1 MALFATAAA
10 RQQLRYLLVALS
22 LGNLVF
28 IRRWYDLE
36 NLRSQGLDY
45 YRGTAP
51 PEGHILLNATLV
63 ASLAVAVVFRLAW
76 LAVEKW
82 PVLRE
87 FGECMFLITLAY
99 PLESIRQYWNAQSR
113 QIDLGANVALIALEL
128 LLMTGVAF
136 RLMGSSR
143 IVRSARTA
151 TLTMT
156 LLIPAVI
163 VDFGTAQA
171 AESAARFA
179 DRPPLPKIARTGPT
193 KRRFLWILFDELDQR
208 LAFDARPEGLEL
220 PNLDRLRDE
229 SASANHIL
237 QTGTDTIIAIP
248 SLFTGQLLSRV
259 QVIDAST
266 LLVTAE
272 RAKEAHTWHDQPSVF
287 RRARQLGVNAELVG
301 WYHPYCRVLGDQ
313 LVRCEAFSAAATPS
327 LQLEAFTEGRGFW
340 RSVGFLLRLQRESG
354 VNVFRGDAHAG
365 WLDAQDRIV
374 QREQQQQ
381 YFKIRDR
388 AYQLAVDPD
397 VGLAFVH
404 FPTPHMF
411 PIYDRRTK
419 GFEIH
424 GGLDYLDNLALVDR
438 TVGELRSTMEKAGT
452 WETTTVL
459 ITSDHSLRRGLWR
472 GNLGW
477 SPEIEQLTATGASQT
492 VPFVLKIAGD
502 RTPATFDSPIYA
514 TMTADLALAVLSGE
528 VTTNSDAVAW
538 LDRRAK
544 AKTSANSAV
553 AATAGK

>member
-36 NLRSQGLDY
+36 NLRSQALDY
-45 YRGTAP
+45 YRGVAP
-51 PEGHILLNATLV
+51 PENHVLLNATLL
-63 ASLAVAVVFRLAW
+63 ASLAVALLFRLAW
-76 LAVEKW
+76 VAVEKW
-82 PVLRE
+82 PALRE
-87 FGECMFLITLAY
+87 PGECMFLITLAY

-113 QIDLGANVALIALEL
+113 QIDMGANVALIALEL

-136 RLMGSSR
+136 RLMGSLR
-143 IVRSARTA
+143 IVHSARTA
-151 TLTMT
+151 TLTLT

-163 VDFGTAQA
+163 LDFGTAQMGEEA
-171 AESAARFA
+171 KRFA
-179 DRPPLPKIARTGPT
+179 DRNPLPKIAPSVPA

-208 LAFDARPEGLEL
+208 LAFDERPAGVEL
-220 PNLDRLRDE
+220 PNLDRLRAE

-237 QTGTDTIIAIP
+237 QTGTDTILAIP
-248 SLFTGQLLSRV
+248 SLFTGQLLARV
-259 QVIDAST
+259 QVVDAST
-266 LLVTAE
+266 LLVTPE
-272 RAKEAHTWHDQPSVF
+272 STPEAHTWHDQPSVF
-287 RRARQLGVNAELVG
+287 RRARALGVNAALVG

-313 LVRCEAFSAAATPS
+313 VVSCEALSAAATPS

-340 RSVGFLLRLQRESG
+340 RSVVFLLRMQRESI
-354 VNVFRGDAHAG
+354 VNVFQGNVHAG

-397 VGLAFVH
+397 VGFVFVH

-424 GGLDYLDNLALVDR
+424 PGLDYLDNLALVDR
-438 TVGELRSTMEKAGT
+438 TVGELRNKMEEAGI
-452 WETTTVL
+452 WDKTTVL

-477 SPEIEQLTATGASQT
+477 SREIEQLTAGASSQT
-492 VPFVLKIAGD
+492 VPFVLKVAGD
-502 RTPATFDSPIYA
+502 HSPATFESPLYA
-514 TMTADLALAVLSGE
+514 TMTADMALAVLSGE
-528 VTTNSDAVAW
+528 VTTNGEAAAW
-538 LDRRAK
+538 LERRAK
-544 AKTSANSAV
+544 AKTSANTTL
-553 AATAGK
+553 AASAGK